1 MAKRRAERRASRDA
15 RARKRAEVDARRRE
29 HKGRSAAGTSIGMDS
44 RIRRVPVR
52 AALPAGL
59 LAAAVAGAIGCGGD
73 SPPRDQPDHA
83 AQSPARTQPSGFDAD
98 LATRLHATL
107 ERVREHQELPGAAAA
122 VVIPGAGVWTG
133 NVGDADAGSH
143 RPVTGR
149 TLFATGS
156 ITKTFVAALMLKLAE
171 DHVLELDDPLS
182 RWVPAF
188 PDSRKITLRQLLNH
202 TSGTSDFADQ
212 SAFWK
217 AQLRDD
223 DVVWTPRRTLRYAP
237 KNASD
242 PGEDWSYSSTNY
254 ILAGLVIERAT
265 HSTVA
270 RQLHHRL
277 LKGTRFARIV
287 LQGDERPRGPV
298 AVGHQD
304 VHGDAELEPTPNNG
318 YVPSTTEATTAWTA
332 GGMLASARGL
342 ARAGDGLFRGSLISE
357 ASRGEMTHFIP
368 TRMRFWPEY
377 GLGLARA
384 DLGGVQVWTHSGDSF
399 GFHADLAYIPERE
412 ITVAVLANKQTNA
425 PGQDALIDALVADLS
440 DSP

>member
-1 MAKRRAERRASRDA
+1 M
-15 RARKRAEVDARRRE
+15 
-29 HKGRSAAGTSIGMDS
+29 
-44 RIRRVPVR
+44 
-52 AALPAGL
+52 
-59 LAAAVAGAIGCGGD
+59 
-73 SPPRDQPDHA
+73 
-83 AQSPARTQPSGFDAD
+83 
-98 LATRLHATL
+98 
-107 ERVREHQELPGAAAA
+107 
-122 VVIPGAGVWTG
+122 IPGAGAWTG
-133 NVGDADAGSH
+133 SVGEADARSH
-143 RPVTGR
+143 RPVTER

-171 DHVLELDDPLS
+171 DHVLDLDDPLS
-182 RWVPAF
+182 RWVPEF

-242 PGEDWSYSSTNY
+242 PGEDWSYSNTNY

-270 RQLHHRL
+270 RQLHRRL

-304 VHGDAELEPTPNNG
+304 VDGDADLEPTPNNP

-332 GGMLASARGL
+332 GGMLASAQDL
-342 ARAGDGLFRGSLISE
+342 ARAGDELFRGSLISE
-357 ASRGEMTHFIP
+357 ASRREMTHFIP
-368 TRMRFWPEY
+368 TRTRYWPEY

-384 DLGGVQVWTHSGDSF
+384 DLGGVQVWTHTGDSF

-412 ITVAVLANKQTNA
+412 ITVAATVNKQSNA
-425 PGQDALIDALVADLS
+425 PGQDALIDALLADVS
-440 DSP
+440 DSAER